1 MGLPGLKLDINIG
14 ETVARFLGLL
24 EGMDA
29 KLGELLELEKAR
41 EERERSAA
49 PCGACDQVGRLRCSL
64 HGPVMVPAADGDD
77 DLEAT
82 R

>member
-14 ETVARFLGLL
+14 ETVARFLTLL

-41 EERERSAA
+41 EAREAKAGSL
-49 PCGACDQVGRLRCSL
+49 CLDCENVGRLRCSI
-64 HGPVMVPAADGDD
+64 HGPIVVPANTRPDAD
-77 DLEAT
+77 
-82 R
+82 